1 MVAAS
6 MSQQVTSVCRATQV
20 VNRRAEWRFGCSLTE
35 ILIGV
40 DGGQNITNVAAS
52 QQQNIC
58 RFLNWELSS
67 QMNRGGVAN
76 RVKVG
81 YDISDYWSIHD
92 SCLTV
97 SR

>member
-52 QQQNIC
+52 QQ
-58 RFLNWELSS
+58 
-67 QMNRGGVAN
+67 
-76 RVKVG
+76 
-81 YDISDYWSIHD
+81 
-92 SCLTV
+92 
-97 SR
+97 